1 MNSFYPLKV
10 SQIRVLTANAVEL
23 KFEIPEELE
32 LTFNFMAGQYITI
45 KQQINGEEARR
56 AYSICSTN
64 AEGVAIGVKKLEGG
78 KMSTF
83 LTADVKLGD
92 TLEVMP
98 PAGNFILQGKNIV
111 GICAGSGI
119 TPILSMIKTILLN
132 NDNSKFTL
140 IYGNKT
146 QDSTMFANQLKE
158 LQVANPDRLKIH
170 WVFSR
175 ESIAGAIN
183 GRLDKNNIQHLLN
196 TFSYLK
202 SADEYFICGP
212 GKMIDTVSDFLTMK
226 RIEKSKIHFERFTA
240 AEKEEKYKEP
250 AEKIVSN
257 VLVSI
262 DGDDFEFTLSSNG
275 KSILD
280 AAMDAG
286 ADVPFSCKG
295 GVCCTCKAKV
305 MEGKAIMDQNSSL
318 SEDEIEEGFILTC
331 QAHPITENI
340 VVDFDE
346 M

>member
-10 SQIRVLTANAVEL
+10 SQIRALTTNAVEL
-23 KFEIPEELE
+23 KFEIPAELKSK
-32 LTFNFMAGQYITI
+32 FNFKAGQYITI
-45 KQQINGEEARR
+45 KHQIRGEEVRR
-56 AYSICSTN
+56 AYSICSSIE
-64 AEGVAIGVKKLEGG
+64 EGISVGVNKVETG
-78 KMSTF
+78 KMSFF
-83 LTADVKLGD
+83 LTTKIKEGDV
-92 TLEVMP
+92 LEVMP
-98 PAGNFILQGKNIV
+98 PTGNFVLQGKNVV

-132 NDNSKFTL
+132 NNSKFTL

-146 QDSTMFANQLKE
+146 QDSTMFYSDIKQL
-158 LQVANPDRLKIH
+158 NIDTH
-170 WVFSR
+170 FVFSK
-175 ESIAGAIN
+175 EKVEGAKE
-183 GRLDKNNIQHLLN
+183 GRIDRNMLD
-196 TFSYLK
+196 TFSDKIL
-202 SADEYFICGP
+202 SADAYFICGP
-212 GKMIDTVSDFLTMK
+212 GEMIDTVSDFLTMK
-226 RIEKSKIHFERFTA
+226 GIEKSKIHFERFTTT
-240 AEKEEKYKEP
+240 EKEETSKKQTE
-250 AEKIVSN
+250 EITSN

-305 MEGKAIMDQNSSL
+305 IKGKASMDQNFSL
-318 SEDEIEEGFILTC
+318 SEEEVEEGFILTC

-340 VVDFDE
+340 IVDFDE